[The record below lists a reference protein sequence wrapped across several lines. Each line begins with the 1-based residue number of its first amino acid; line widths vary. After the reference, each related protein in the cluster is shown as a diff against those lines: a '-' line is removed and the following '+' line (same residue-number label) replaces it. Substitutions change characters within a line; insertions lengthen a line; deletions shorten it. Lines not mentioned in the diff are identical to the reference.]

1 MGKLRCTKAERLA
14 ALTPPGQ
21 SGTGIQLCSD
31 CPASSP
37 ARRTRP
43 RGLRPPHSPSSRRS
57 SSLKASGLNSSGP
70 TALGTHPS
78 STAKAWAE
86 WPLTPEHSQMG
97 VAGRAQRGGEGPKPP
112 PRPCAAPPTP
122 CSPLLSALPSGVFI
136 REEEDPLKSREEGR
150 GPARSWEVMGGQLT
164 PHAPFLAP
172 GLYPCLFGAPIH
184 NPSLAGGPHLSLPLS
199 SPGSSP
205 P

>member
-1 MGKLRCTKAERLA
+1 MPPSHRLGRV
-14 ALTPPGQ
+14 ALGSSSAQTAPPPPQ
-21 SGTGIQLCSD
+21 PD
-31 CPASSP
+31 APAV
-37 ARRTRP
+37 P

>member
-1 MGKLRCTKAERLA
+1 MPPSHRLGQV
-14 ALTPPGQ
+14 ALGSSSAQTAPHPPQ
-21 SGTGIQLCSD
+21 PD
-31 CPASSP
+31 APAV
-37 ARRTRP
+37 P
-43 RGLRPPHSPSSRRS
+43 RGLWPPHSPSSRHS
-57 SSLKASGLNSSGP
+57 SSLEASGLNSSGP

-78 STAKAWAE
+78 STGKAWAE

-97 VAGRAQRGGEGPKPP
+97 VAGRAQGGGEGPKPP

-136 REEEDPLKSREEGR
+136 REEDDPLKSREEGR
-150 GPARSWEVMGGQLT
+150 GPARSWEVMGGPTHPTRTFPSPWPILLSFWCPYPQPLT
-164 PHAPFLAP
+164 CRRTPVSA
-172 GLYPCLFGAPIH
+172 
-184 NPSLAGGPHLSLPLS
+184 SLS